1 MLKKITASTVVVTI
15 MSLSSTARA
24 DDYSW
29 ITLGQRPSCVSPE
42 VHAPIERFIVG
53 AAVIEARV
61 WKGEIK
67 PGERARRHLDNARN
81 ATRLPFESGDLDSR
95 SIIRKYIKPLW
106 VR

>member
-24 DDYSW
+24 DDWSW

-67 PGERARRHLDNARN
+67 PGERAVDTLIMPEMQRDC
-81 ATRLPFESGDLDSR
+81 
-95 SIIRKYIKPLW
+95 PLKAEIW
-106 VR
+106 TAVA